1 MYCQVLNMAR
11 LKSALTTLLSS
22 VQYAHVVDS
31 SAGLCL
37 HRFTCIIFISIA
49 VYESKSRPVMYW
61 CIFVTTASKTGHLEI
76 GRNTSRKI
84 WSVKRC
90 ALTHTRTLRRKKF
103 QGNNRIPAA
112 TAHSAKVC
120 TEWNEINP
128 RECKKKVHIFY
139 INFYKNCM
147 ASNQLL
153 TYPVK
158 QSRVILSVISVRSLH

>member
-1 MYCQVLNMAR
+1 MYCQVLNMPR

-61 CIFVTTASKTGHLEI
+61 CFFVTTASKTGHLEI
-76 GRNTSRKI
+76 GRNTSRKT
-84 WSVKRC
+84 WSVKRR
-90 ALTHTRTLRRKKF
+90 AHTLRRKKF
-103 QGNNRIPAA
+103 QGNNTKQAA
-112 TAHSAKVC
+112 TAHGTKVC

-128 RECKKKVHIFY
+128 RKWKKSAYF
-139 INFYKNCM
+139 
-147 ASNQLL
+147 
-153 TYPVK
+153 
-158 QSRVILSVISVRSLH
+158 LHKFL